1 VDPVPNSKFIVA
13 AIEGF
18 GAIFYH
24 TGINQ
29 IVYKINM
36 TQPDPMFGLY
46 DSQTYGDIKIFIITV
61 SYPYNIIVMTNIGS
75 IVYSMDIPMSE
86 ETLILGNP
94 ELYTPKIFRV

>member
-1 VDPVPNSKFIVA
+1 
-13 AIEGF
+13 
-18 GAIFYH
+18 
-24 TGINQ
+24 
-29 IVYKINM
+29 
-36 TQPDPMFGLY
+36 MFGLC
-46 DSQTYGDIKIFIITV
+46 DMQTYGDIKIFIITV